1 MAKKEANLGKKTP
14 LGVNNSSAGW
24 FVPNS
29 APSVPPGVIYI
40 LGVLLIIAAVS
51 IGYLGIYGPSVDK
64 NDAAKSRLS
73 QKKSEL
79 EEVKQ
84 QEVEYIEY
92 RKEND
97 RLEKRLADLKTKLP
111 STVNELNNF
120 LASINQRARSSR
132 VAKWT
137 LYKQEGNIPKG
148 EVDAIPI
155 RMEFVASY
163 EAALQFF
170 WELASM
176 GDGVKVNNREQLINI
191 RDVQITRE
199 PSRKEDMTTMVKVIS
214 VAETYLYTGNTAANN
229 TKKK

>member
-1 MAKKEANLGKKTP
+1 MAKKQVKQGQ
-14 LGVNNSSAGW
+14 
-24 FVPNS
+24 
-29 APSVPPGVIYI
+29 SVPPGVIYTLCVI
-40 LGVLLIIAAVS
+40 LIIAAVA
-51 IGYLGIYGPSVDK
+51 IGYLGIYGPSVDQ
-64 NDAAKSRLS
+64 NEAAKARLE

-79 EEVKQ
+79 IDVQQ
-84 QEVEYIEY
+84 QEAEYLEY
-92 RKEND
+92 RKENE

-111 STVNELNNF
+111 STINELNNF

-191 RDVQITRE
+191 RDVQISRE
-199 PSRKEDMTTMVKVIS
+199 TSRKDDMSTMVKVIS
-214 VAETYLYTGNTAANN
+214 VAETYLYTGNNPATAPNKG
-229 TKKK
+229 KK

>member
-1 MAKKEANLGKKTP
+1 MAKNQVKQGQ
-14 LGVNNSSAGW
+14 SI
-24 FVPNS
+24 
-29 APSVPPGVIYI
+29 PPGVIFTLSFI
-40 LGVLLIIAAVS
+40 LIIAAIA
-51 IGYLGIYGPSVDK
+51 IGYLGIYGPSVDQ
-64 NDAAKSRLS
+64 NEAAKVKLE
-73 QKKSEL
+73 QKQNEL
-79 EEVKQ
+79 KDVQQ
-84 QEVEYIEY
+84 QEAEYLEY
-92 RKEND
+92 RKENE
-97 RLEKRLADLKTKLP
+97 RLEKRLDDLKTKLP
-111 STVNELNNF
+111 STINELNNF

-155 RMEFVASY
+155 RMEFVATY

-199 PSRKEDMTTMVKVIS
+199 PSRKDDMATMVKVIS
-214 VAETYLYTGNTAANN
+214 VAETYLYTGNNPTTPGNKG
-229 TKKK
+229 KKK